1 MPRLMRH
8 TRRQAPLRVAKQ
20 PGGKGNRSQPTPN
33 RSPEIHSHSSRRALK
48 VLHRTVNADVE
59 PLLLSRHRSLIGEY
73 MAARTLP
80 FSWLS
85 GKMVAYH
92 MGWADE
98 AGRPHVVKTGKLVRP
113 SLCLWACSALG
124 EDSALALPAAAAIEW
139 FHNFTLVHDDIQ
151 DDDRRR
157 HGRETV
163 WSLWG
168 VPQGINAGDAMQ
180 ALAFL
185 SIARDAAHPERAVR
199 AIAAIASAGLTVIEG
214 QCLDLELEGKVDT
227 TLRAYLRMVAA
238 KTGALLGAS
247 VESGALLA
255 GADPARAAQFRR
267 AGRLLGTAF
276 QIRDDWLGTY
286 GDPSVTGKSSSG
298 DASRYKMTFPV
309 VAGVRAMSTL
319 QRRRLRELFRDQQDD
334 PEPKLRALL
343 DEVSGDALTRSAAE
357 RYAEKSVDAIARSGI
372 SKDALG
378 EFEEVAYYVATRS
391 R

>member
-1 MPRLMRH
+1 
-8 TRRQAPLRVAKQ
+8 
-20 PGGKGNRSQPTPN
+20 
-33 RSPEIHSHSSRRALK
+33 
-48 VLHRTVNADVE
+48 
-59 PLLLSRHRSLIGEY
+59 
-73 MAARTLP
+73 MAERTLP

-98 AGRPHVVKTGKLVRP
+98 AGRPNVVKTGKLVRP
-113 SLCLWACSALG
+113 SLCLWACTALG
-124 EDSALALPAAAAIEW
+124 GPNSAALPAAAAIEW

-151 DDDRRR
+151 DGDRKR

-168 VPQGINAGDAMQ
+168 IPQAINAGDAMQ

-185 SIARDAAHPERAVR
+185 SIARDASQPDRAVR

-214 QCLDLELEGKVDT
+214 QCLDLELEGQVDT

-247 VESGALLA
+247 VEAGALLA
-255 GADPARAAQFRR
+255 GADESTAAAFRR

-276 QIRDDWLGTY
+276 QIRDDWLGMY
-286 GDPSVTGKSSSG
+286 GDPKITGKSSSG

-309 VAGVRAMSTL
+309 VAGLRAMSTL
-319 QRRRLRELFRDQQDD
+319 QRRRLREIFRARQED

-343 DEVSGDALTRSAAE
+343 DEVGCEELTRQAAE
-357 RYAEKSVDAIARSGI
+357 QYASKAVTVLARSGI
-372 SKDALG
+372 DAEAL
-378 EFEEVAYYVATRS
+378 ESFEEVAYYVATRS

>member
-1 MPRLMRH
+1 
-8 TRRQAPLRVAKQ
+8 
-20 PGGKGNRSQPTPN
+20 
-33 RSPEIHSHSSRRALK
+33 
-48 VLHRTVNADVE
+48 
-59 PLLLSRHRSLIGEY
+59 
-73 MAARTLP
+73 MAERTLP

-98 AGRPHVVKTGKLVRP
+98 AGRPNLVKTGKLVRP
-113 SLCLWACSALG
+113 SLCLWACGAMG
-124 EDSALALPAAAAIEW
+124 ADSAAALPAAAAIEW

-151 DDDRRR
+151 DGDRKR

-168 VPQGINAGDAMQ
+168 VPQAINAGDAMQ

-185 SIARDAAHPERAVR
+185 SIARDAVHPQRAVR
-199 AIAAIASAGLTVIEG
+199 AIAAIASAGLVVIEG
-214 QCLDLELEGKVDT
+214 QCLDLELEGQTDT
-227 TLRAYLRMVAA
+227 TMRAYLRMVAA

-247 VESGALLA
+247 VEAGAVLA
-255 GADPARAAQFRR
+255 GADEAKAAQFRR

-276 QIRDDWLGTY
+276 QIRDDWLGMY
-286 GDPSVTGKSSSG
+286 GDPALTGKSSSG

-319 QRRRLRELFRDQQDD
+319 QRRRLREIFRARHED

-343 DEVSGDALTRSAAE
+343 DEVGCDGLTREAAE
-357 RYAEKSVDAIARSGI
+357 RYAAKAVSVIARSGI
-372 SKDALG
+372 DAEAL
-378 EFEEVAYYVATRS
+378 EAFQEVAYYVATRS

>member
-1 MPRLMRH
+1 MV
-8 TRRQAPLRVAKQ
+8 T
-20 PGGKGNRSQPTPN
+20 PG
-33 RSPEIHSHSSRRALK
+33 
-48 VLHRTVNADVE
+48 NADVE
-59 PLLLSRHRSLIGEY
+59 PLLLSRHRSLIADY
-73 MAARTLP
+73 MAERTLP

-98 AGRPHVVKTGKLVRP
+98 AGRPNAVKTGKLVRP

-124 EDSALALPAAAAIEW
+124 TETAAALPAAAAIEW

-151 DDDRRR
+151 DGDRKR

-168 VPQGINAGDAMQ
+168 IPQAINAGDAMQ

-185 SIARDAAHPERAVR
+185 SIARDAVHPERAVR

-214 QCLDLELEGKVDT
+214 QCLDLELEGRIDT

-247 VESGALLA
+247 VEAGALLA
-255 GADPARAAQFRR
+255 GADESTAALFRR

-276 QIRDDWLGTY
+276 QIRDDWLGMY
-286 GDPSVTGKSSSG
+286 GDPAITGKSSSG

-309 VAGVRAMSTL
+309 VAGLRAMSTL
-319 QRRRLRELFRDQQDD
+319 QRRRLREIFRARNED

-343 DEVSGDALTRSAAE
+343 DEVGCDDLTREAAQ
-357 RYAEKSVDAIARSGI
+357 RYAAKAVNVVARSGI
-372 SKDALG
+372 AADAL
-378 EFEEVAYYVATRS
+378 EAFEEVAYYVATRS

>member
-1 MPRLMRH
+1 VNAL
-8 TRRQAPLRVAKQ
+8 
-20 PGGKGNRSQPTPN
+20 
-33 RSPEIHSHSSRRALK
+33 RRA
-48 VLHRTVNADVE
+48 VNRDVE
-59 PLLLSRHRSLIGEY
+59 PLLLSRHRSLIAEY

-98 AGRPHVVKTGKLVRP
+98 AGRPHAVKTGKLVRP
-113 SLCLWACSALG
+113 SLCLWSCAALG
-124 EDSALALPAAAAIEW
+124 EETSLALPAAAAIEW

-151 DDDRRR
+151 DGDRKR

-168 VPQGINAGDAMQ
+168 VPQAINAGDAMQ

-185 SIARDAAHPERAVR
+185 SIARDARHPERAVR
-199 AIAAIASAGLTVIEG
+199 AIAAIADAGLTVIEG
-214 QCLDLELEGKVDT
+214 QCLDLELEGRIDT

-247 VESGALLA
+247 VEAGALLA
-255 GADPARAAQFRR
+255 GADDEIAALFRR

-276 QIRDDWLGTY
+276 QIRDDFLGMY
-286 GDPSVTGKSSSG
+286 GDPEITGKSSSG

-309 VAGVRAMSTL
+309 VAGLRAMSTL
-319 QRRRLRELFRDQQDD
+319 QRRRLREIFRAQDDD

-343 DEVSGDALTRSAAE
+343 EEVNSERLTREAAE
-357 RYAEKSVDAIARSGI
+357 RYAAKAVHVISRSGI
-372 SKDALG
+372 PSEAL
-378 EFEEVAYYVATRS
+378 EAFEEVAYYVATRS

>member
-1 MPRLMRH
+1 MR
-8 TRRQAPLRVAKQ
+8 
-20 PGGKGNRSQPTPN
+20 
-33 RSPEIHSHSSRRALK
+33 ERAL
-48 VLHRTVNADVE
+48 R
-59 PLLLSRHRSLIGEY
+59 I
-73 MAARTLP
+73 
-80 FSWLS
+80 SWLS

-98 AGRPHVVKTGKLVRP
+98 AGRPISVRTGKLVRP

-124 EDSALALPAAAAIEW
+124 GETGAALPAAAAIEW

-151 DDDRRR
+151 DGDHRR

-168 VPQGINAGDAMQ
+168 VPQAINAGDTMQ
-180 ALAFL
+180 TLAFL
-185 SIARDAAHPERAVR
+185 SIAQDAPHPGRAIR

-214 QCLDLELEGKVDT
+214 QCLDLELEGQVDT

-247 VESGALLA
+247 TEAGALLGGA
-255 GADPARAAQFRR
+255 GESTAAQFRL

-276 QIRDDWLGTY
+276 QIRDDWLGMY
-286 GDPSVTGKSSSG
+286 GDPAITGKSSSG

-309 VAGVRAMSTL
+309 VAGLRAMSTL
-319 QRRRLRELFRDQQDD
+319 QRRRLREIFRARGEDA
-334 PEPKLRALL
+334 EPKLRALL
-343 DEVSGDALTRSAAE
+343 DEVGCDELTQDAAQ
-357 RYAEKSVDAIARSGI
+357 RYAAKAVDVVARSGI
-372 SKDALG
+372 GPDAL
-378 EFEEVAYYVATRS
+378 EAFQEVAYYVATRS

>member
-1 MPRLMRH
+1 
-8 TRRQAPLRVAKQ
+8 
-20 PGGKGNRSQPTPN
+20 
-33 RSPEIHSHSSRRALK
+33 
-48 VLHRTVNADVE
+48 
-59 PLLLSRHRSLIGEY
+59 

-92 MGWADE
+92 MGWVDE

-113 SLCLWACSALG
+113 SLCLWACAALG
-124 EDSALALPAAAAIEW
+124 AESTAALPAAAAIEW

-151 DDDRRR
+151 DGDRKR

-168 VPQGINAGDAMQ
+168 VPQAINAGDTMQ
-180 ALAFL
+180 TLAFL
-185 SIARDAAHPERAVR
+185 SIARGANHPDRAVR
-199 AIAAIASAGLTVIEG
+199 AIAAIASAGLVVIEG
-214 QCLDLELEGKVDT
+214 QCLDLELEGQIDT
-227 TLRAYLRMVAA
+227 TLRAYLRMVGA

-247 VESGALLA
+247 VEAGAVLA
-255 GADPARAAQFRR
+255 GADEDAAAHFRR

-276 QIRDDWLGTY
+276 QIRDDWLGMY
-286 GDPSVTGKSSSG
+286 GDPEITGKSSSG

-309 VAGVRAMSTL
+309 VAGLRAMSTL
-319 QRRRLRELFRDQQDD
+319 QKRRLREIFHGHHQD

-343 DEVSGDALTRSAAE
+343 DEVDAEHLTREAAQ
-357 RYAEKSVDAIARSGI
+357 RYAAKAVSVVARSGI
-372 SKDALG
+372 AADAL
-378 EFEEVAYYVATRS
+378 EAFEEVAYYVATRS

>member
-1 MPRLMRH
+1 MR
-8 TRRQAPLRVAKQ
+8 
-20 PGGKGNRSQPTPN
+20 
-33 RSPEIHSHSSRRALK
+33 E
-48 VLHRTVNADVE
+48 
-59 PLLLSRHRSLIGEY
+59 
-73 MAARTLP
+73 RTLP
-80 FSWLS
+80 LTTLS

-113 SLCLWACSALG
+113 SLCLWACSALDAG
-124 EDSALALPAAAAIEW
+124 GVAAALPAAVAIEW

-151 DDDRRR
+151 DGDRKR

-168 VPQGINAGDAMQ
+168 VPQAINAGDAMQ

-185 SIARDAAHPERAVR
+185 AVARDCAHPQRAVR
-199 AIAAIASAGLTVIEG
+199 AIEAIAQAGLTVIEG
-214 QCLDLELEGKVDT
+214 QCLDLELEGRIDT
-227 TLRAYLRMVAA
+227 SLRAYLRMVAA

-247 VESGALLA
+247 MEA
-255 GADPARAAQFRR
+255 GAILGGADDARAAHFRR

-276 QIRDDWLGTY
+276 QIRDDWLGMY
-286 GDPSVTGKSSSG
+286 GDPAITGKSSNG

-309 VAGVRAMSTL
+309 VAGLRAMSTL
-319 QRRRLRELFRDQQDD
+319 QRRRLRELFRARDEN

-343 DEVSGDALTRSAAE
+343 DEVGGGELTRDAAQ
-357 RYAEKSVDAIARSGI
+357 RYAAKAVSVIARSGI
-372 SKDALG
+372 GDGSLEA
-378 EFEEVAYYVATRS
+378 FEEVAYYVATRS

>member
-1 MPRLMRH
+1 
-8 TRRQAPLRVAKQ
+8 
-20 PGGKGNRSQPTPN
+20 
-33 RSPEIHSHSSRRALK
+33 
-48 VLHRTVNADVE
+48 
-59 PLLLSRHRSLIGEY
+59 
-73 MAARTLP
+73 MAERTLP

-98 AGRPHVVKTGKLVRP
+98 AGRPNLVKTGKLVRP
-113 SLCLWACSALG
+113 SLCLWACAAMG
-124 EDSALALPAAAAIEW
+124 ADSAAALPAAAAIEW

-151 DDDRRR
+151 DGDRKR

-168 VPQGINAGDAMQ
+168 VPQAINAGDAMQ

-185 SIARDAAHPERAVR
+185 SIARDAMHPQRAVR
-199 AIAAIASAGLTVIEG
+199 AIAAIASAGLVVIEG
-214 QCLDLELEGKVDT
+214 QCLDIELEGQTGT
-227 TLRAYLRMVAA
+227 TMRAYLRMVAA

-247 VESGALLA
+247 VEAGAVLA
-255 GADPARAAQFRR
+255 GADEPQAAQFRR

-276 QIRDDWLGTY
+276 QIRDDWLGMY
-286 GDPSVTGKSSSG
+286 GDPAVTGKSSSG

-319 QRRRLRELFRDQQDD
+319 QRRSLREIFRTRHED

-343 DEVSGDALTRSAAE
+343 DEVGCDGLTREAAE
-357 RYAEKSVDAIARSGI
+357 RYAAKAVSVIARSGI
-372 SKDALG
+372 DA
-378 EFEEVAYYVATRS
+378 EAVEAFQEVAYYVATRS